1 MFGLGFMEIL
11 FIAIIAIIFLGPD
24 KLPGAMVDIAKF
36 IKSAK
41 NAITDAKQSL
51 NEEVN
56 FDELKKEALGYKA
69 QLDAATEELQGFK
82 NLNPMNDIK
91 EAADFGSVKENFE
104 RLTQRNPE
112 PQATQVEA
120 KQEQEISFKKK
131 KVTESTLKEVKQENK
146 VLKKEAKKQAEE
158 NKEGD
163 N

>member
-11 FIAIIAIIFLGPD
+11 FIAIVAIIFLGPD

-41 NAITDAKQSL
+41 NSIIDAKQSL

-56 FDELKKEALGYKA
+56 FEELKKEALGYKA

-82 NLNPMNDIK
+82 NLNPLNDLK
-91 EAADFGSVKENFE
+91 ESADLGSVKENFE
-104 RLTQRNPE
+104 KLTQKEPE
-112 PQATQVEA
+112 IET
-120 KQEQEISFKKK
+120 KQEEITFKKK
-131 KVTESTLKEVKQENK
+131 TVKESSLEETKQEHK

-158 NKEGD
+158 QDGD
-163 N
+163 K